1 MDLGDRVEQLRF
13 LIRDRDAK
21 FVTGFDTVFT
31 AEQITIIRT
40 PIHAPRANAF
50 AERWIGTLRRECTD
64 RILIL
69 GRRHLTAV
77 LNAYITHYNTHRP
90 HRALANDHP
99 TGSTTPPDDH
109 HSRCDAS
116 ACSEA

>member
-1 MDLGDRVEQLRF
+1 M
-13 LIRDRDAK
+13 

-31 AEQITIIRT
+31 AEQITIIRMPT
-40 PIHAPRANAF
+40 RAPRANAF
-50 AERWIGTLRRECTD
+50 AERWIGTLRRKCTD

-77 LNAYITHYNTHRP
+77 LNAYLTRTT
-90 HRALANDHP
+90 ALICPTAPWVSDHP
-99 TGSTTPPDDH
+99 TGLTTPPDNH